1 MFITKKR
8 IASLFLLL
16 ILGILQIN
24 TLAIATPAKAAD
36 LLSGQPLL
44 QEVGSRTYGA
54 GQKDVKVIALDLLT
68 TALGFLALIFLAL
81 FVFAGF
87 KWMTS
92 QGNDSKIKEATGQ
105 MTAAAVGLLIV
116 LASWGISRYVLKVI
130 ICNTTV
136 TNGNCY
142 SIW

>member
-8 IASLFLLL
+8 ILSLFFLLS
-16 ILGILQIN
+16 LGILQI
-24 TLAIATPAKAAD
+24 TATTFVSPARATD

-54 GQKDVKVIALDLLT
+54 SQKDIKVIALDLLS

-81 FVFAGF
+81 FLFAGF
-87 KWMTS
+87 KWMTAS
-92 QGNDSKIKEATGQ
+92 GNDSKIKEATSL
-105 MTAAAVGLLIV
+105 MTNAVIGLVIV
-116 LASWGISRYVLKVI
+116 LASWGIARYALKVL
-130 ICNTTV
+130 ICTTTT

-142 SIW
+142 SVW